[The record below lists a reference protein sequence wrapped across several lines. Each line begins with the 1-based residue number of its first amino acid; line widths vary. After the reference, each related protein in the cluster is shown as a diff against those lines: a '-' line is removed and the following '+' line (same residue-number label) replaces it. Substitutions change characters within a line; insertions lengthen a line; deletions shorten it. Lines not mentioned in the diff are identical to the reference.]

1 MIESM
6 LEPHLKR
13 KAGASQSDVGITFL
27 ILGGV
32 YMISSPIGGL
42 VSLGIFN
49 YLQVC
54 GLNQFYC
61 HKILIKMHF
70 FIFKI
75 CDKLRY
81 PTMIS
86 ICGNAAM
93 ATAFLFLGPVPF
105 IPLETNLSVIQ
116 GMVGLVGFGYALVMV
131 SSFGRAQSAA
141 LNLGYVDDINTYIMI
156 SGKV

>member
-54 GLNQFYC
+54 GFKAENQFYC
-61 HKILIKMHF
+61 HKILITVQF
-70 FIFKI
+70 CI
-75 CDKLRY
+75 
-81 PTMIS
+81 
-86 ICGNAAM
+86 
-93 ATAFLFLGPVPF
+93 
-105 IPLETNLSVIQ
+105 
-116 GMVGLVGFGYALVMV
+116 
-131 SSFGRAQSAA
+131 
-141 LNLGYVDDINTYIMI
+141 
-156 SGKV
+156 

>member
-42 VSLGIFN
+42 VSRGIFN

-61 HKILIKMHF
+61 HKILITVQF
-70 FIFKI
+70 CI
-75 CDKLRY
+75 
-81 PTMIS
+81 
-86 ICGNAAM
+86 
-93 ATAFLFLGPVPF
+93 
-105 IPLETNLSVIQ
+105 
-116 GMVGLVGFGYALVMV
+116 
-131 SSFGRAQSAA
+131 
-141 LNLGYVDDINTYIMI
+141 
-156 SGKV
+156 